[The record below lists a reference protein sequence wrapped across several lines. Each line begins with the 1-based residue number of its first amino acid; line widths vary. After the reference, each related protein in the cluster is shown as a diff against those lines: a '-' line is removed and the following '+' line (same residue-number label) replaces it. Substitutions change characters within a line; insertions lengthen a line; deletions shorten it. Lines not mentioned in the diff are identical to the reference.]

1 MENSRCPRCGYKV
14 ELLNLDVLDQQAI
27 LIAYHVVELLERRHK
42 DPPKSWI
49 SQNKAW
55 KEYGGR
61 AFVERLRE
69 DRKVATR
76 RNKNRR
82 EYYVPDLAKH
92 VKPQAIIIQNRKY
105 IKKETK

>member
-1 MENSRCPRCGYKV
+1 MENSHCPRCGFKV
-14 ELLNLDVLDQQAI
+14 ELLNLDVLDQQAR
-27 LIAYHVVELLERRHK
+27 LFAYHTVELLYKRHK
-42 DPPKSWI
+42 DPQKPWI

-76 RNKNRR
+76 QNKNRI
-82 EYYVPDLAKH
+82 EYYTADLEKH
-92 VKPQAIIIQNRKY
+92 IKPQAIILQNRKY
-105 IKKETK
+105 NKKKTK